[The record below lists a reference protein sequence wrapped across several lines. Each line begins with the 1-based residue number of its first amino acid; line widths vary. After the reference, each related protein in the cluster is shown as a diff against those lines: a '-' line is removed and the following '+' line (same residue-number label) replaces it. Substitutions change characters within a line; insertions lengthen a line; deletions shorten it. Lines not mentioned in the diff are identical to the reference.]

1 MSQDPLEIA
10 KQAERDLNSQ
20 EAKGNTKNASDSVND
35 SGVNENVETK
45 FPGATVK
52 IGGQGAGDNREIPLD
67 EGGSINKETGQP
79 TKAKDFEGPGGPED
93 KAAIDAANRGGDNDI
108 RENVRQGGET
118 KRP

>member
-1 MSQDPLEIA
+1 MSGQQDPLEIA
-10 KQAERDLNSQ
+10 KQAERDLNTQ

-35 SGVNENVETK
+35 SGINEAATTK

-52 IGGQGAGDNREIPLD
+52 VGGQREVPLE
-67 EGGSINKETGQP
+67 EGGSIKKETGQV
-79 TKAKDFEGPGGPED
+79 TKQEDFEGPGGPED